1 MTKQYRQATREGKRY
16 VEKEEKEKKE
26 KAHAG
31 EIIKTLNEFEQ
42 VHRISHI
49 YEMAWKLFQKE
60 ECSHNFL
67 IRLISSRFK
76 HTVSAWKTIDIF
88 NMTK

>member
-16 VEKEEKEKKE
+16 EEKEEKKKR
-26 KAHAG
+26 AHTG

-49 YEMAWKLFQKE
+49 YEMAWKPFPKE
-60 ECSHNFL
+60 ERSHNFF

-76 HTVSAWKTIDIF
+76 HTVLAWKTR
-88 NMTK
+88 